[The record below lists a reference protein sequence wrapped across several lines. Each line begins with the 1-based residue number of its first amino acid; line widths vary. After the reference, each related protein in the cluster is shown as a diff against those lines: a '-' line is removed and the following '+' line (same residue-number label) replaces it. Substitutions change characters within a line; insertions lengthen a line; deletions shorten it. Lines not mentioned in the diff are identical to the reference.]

1 MRSSTAAQNGKENL
15 LPEEQQNI
23 ITDMWRGIS
32 QKISETN
39 IPSRAFRI
47 YQDALPVCGMERS
60 IVEKLASQNSL
71 NHQLVLELLN
81 KGARLEGTED
91 PDILLEESDSLGKL
105 LQSTGQKNN
114 LAALAEYR
122 AKSSQVMEKRD
133 AFIAGRI
140 RSTIQPGETPLIFMG
155 VRHKLEQ
162 LLETNFIVAYLIY
175 RLPFK
180 KIRDIGNQS

>member
-1 MRSSTAAQNGKENL
+1 M
-15 LPEEQQNI
+15 
-23 ITDMWRGIS
+23 
-32 QKISETN
+32 
-39 IPSRAFRI
+39 
-47 YQDALPVCGMERS
+47 
-60 IVEKLASQNSL
+60 
-71 NHQLVLELLN
+71 
-81 KGARLEGTED
+81 
-91 PDILLEESDSLGKL
+91 
-105 LQSTGQKNN
+105 
-114 LAALAEYR
+114 AEYR